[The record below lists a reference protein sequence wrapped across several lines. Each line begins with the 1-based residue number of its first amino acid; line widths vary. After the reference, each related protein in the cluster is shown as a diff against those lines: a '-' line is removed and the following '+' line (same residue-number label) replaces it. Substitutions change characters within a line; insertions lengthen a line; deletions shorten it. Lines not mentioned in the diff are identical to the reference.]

1 MDIFISLV
9 PKNIWATDIVY
20 ACITLFISGLIRGF
34 SGFGSDMVN
43 APILSL
49 LWGPTVG
56 IPVAA
61 LIELVPA
68 IQLTP
73 KAIPNANWRLVWL
86 MGIPA
91 LILIPLGSWLLTT
104 LPADFIRRFVALIVL
119 MLVITLW
126 SGWRYKGKRTTSS
139 TILVGSCSGLLSGA
153 TGMGGPPVILY
164 LMAGKESAKE
174 LRAILVCYFTIIL
187 VGLMISF
194 GFLGLFSQSVIWQ
207 TIFLVLPFLIG
218 IFIGAL
224 LFPLAAEKTY
234 RNISSNAKKCYKA
247 ILSYLT
253 CYFSYSNWSSELR

>member
-34 SGFGSDMVN
+34 SGFGSAMVN

-104 LPADFIRRFVALIVL
+104 VPADFIRRFVALIVL

-234 RNISSNAKKCYKA
+234 RNISLLFLV
-247 ILSYLT
+247 I
-253 CYFSYSNWSSELR
+253 SSLYVLVN

>member
-34 SGFGSDMVN
+34 SGFGSAMVN

-234 RNISSNAKKCYKA
+234 RNISLLFLV
-247 ILSYLT
+247 I
-253 CYFSYSNWSSELR
+253 SSLYVIVN

>member
-34 SGFGSDMVN
+34 SGFGSAMVN
-43 APILSL
+43 EPILSL

-126 SGWRYKGKRTTSS
+126 SGWLYKGIRTTSS

-234 RNISSNAKKCYKA
+234 RNISLLFLV
-247 ILSYLT
+247 I
-253 CYFSYSNWSSELR
+253 SSLYVLVN

>member
-34 SGFGSDMVN
+34 SGFGSAMVN

-73 KAIPNANWRLVWL
+73 KAIPNANWRLEWL

-91 LILIPLGSWLLTT
+91 KILIPLGSWLLTT

-234 RNISSNAKKCYKA
+234 RNISLLFLV
-247 ILSYLT
+247 I
-253 CYFSYSNWSSELR
+253 SSLYVLVN

>member
-34 SGFGSDMVN
+34 SGFGSAMVN

-207 TIFLVLPFLIG
+207 TIFLVLPFLIC

-234 RNISSNAKKCYKA
+234 RNISLLFLV
-247 ILSYLT
+247 I
-253 CYFSYSNWSSELR
+253 SSLYVLVN

>member
-34 SGFGSDMVN
+34 SGFGSAMVN

-207 TIFLVLPFLIG
+207 TIFLVLPLSLIH
-218 IFIGAL
+218 I
-224 LFPLAAEKTY
+224 
-234 RNISSNAKKCYKA
+234 
-247 ILSYLT
+247 
-253 CYFSYSNWSSELR
+253 

>member
-34 SGFGSDMVN
+34 SGFGSAMVN
-43 APILSL
+43 APIMSL

-234 RNISSNAKKCYKA
+234 RNISLLFLV
-247 ILSYLT
+247 I
-253 CYFSYSNWSSELR
+253 SSLYVLVN

>member
-34 SGFGSDMVN
+34 SGFGSAMVN

-234 RNISSNAKKCYKA
+234 RNISLLFLV
-247 ILSYLT
+247 I
-253 CYFSYSNWSSELR
+253 SSLYVLVN

>member
-34 SGFGSDMVN
+34 SGFGSAIVN
-43 APILSL
+43 ARILSL

-234 RNISSNAKKCYKA
+234 RNISLLFLV
-247 ILSYLT
+247 I
-253 CYFSYSNWSSELR
+253 SSLYVLVN

>member
-34 SGFGSDMVN
+34 SGFGSAMVN

-139 TILVGSCSGLLSGA
+139 TNLVGSCSGLLSGA
-153 TGMGGPPVILY
+153 TGMGGQPVILY

-234 RNISSNAKKCYKA
+234 RNISLLFLV
-247 ILSYLT
+247 I
-253 CYFSYSNWSSELR
+253 SSLYVLVN

>member
-1 MDIFISLV
+1 MNTFISLV
-9 PKNIWATDIVY
+9 PENIWTTDLVY
-20 ACITLFISGLIRGF
+20 ACLTLFLSGLIRGF
-34 SGFGSDMVN
+34 SGFGSAMVN

-68 IQLTP
+68 MQLTP
-73 KAIPNANWRLVWL
+73 KAIPIAKWRLVWL

-91 LILIPLGSWLLTT
+91 LILIPLGSWLLIT

-126 SGWRYKGKRTTSS
+126 SGWHYKGKRTTLSS
-139 TILVGSCSGLLSGA
+139 ILVGSCSGLLSGT

-164 LMAGKESAKE
+164 LLAGKESANE
-174 LRAILVCYFTIIL
+174 LRANLVGYFTIIL

-194 GFLGLFSQSVIWQ
+194 GFLGLFSESVIWR
-207 TIFLVLPFLIG
+207 TLFLVPPFLTG
-218 IFIGAL
+218 IFIGAR
-224 LFPLAAEKTY
+224 LFPFAAEKTY
-234 RNISSNAKKCYKA
+234 RNISLLFLA
-247 ILSYLT
+247 I
-253 CYFSYSNWSSELR
+253 SSLYVLVV